1 MKLKTLLT
9 ALSFLILLFSCKTV
23 SVPYTQSMK
32 DNLTEMFKVD
42 QQVQTWDEAR
52 LEDQKYIDSMNIA
65 GEKVFR
71 ENCDVVKKYFSKY
84 SYPGVK
90 ENGKETAMHFWTIVQ
105 HSDHD
110 VEFQQQVLKAMKK
123 ELKNNNIN
131 RRNYAYLYDRV
142 HKNMG
147 KEQLYGTQ
155 IDWSSGRAQPYKLK
169 YPDKVNEL
177 RKEMEL
183 EPIEEYLASFSN

>member
-1 MKLKTLLT
+1 MRLKLLHLN
-9 ALSFLILLFSCKTV
+9 FLFVTFVSCKTA
-23 SVPYTQSMK
+23 SVPYTQNMK
-32 DNLTEMFKVD
+32 DNLAYMFKVD

-52 LEDQKYIDSMNIA
+52 LEDQQYIDSMNIA
-65 GEKVFR
+65 SEKVFR
-71 ENCDVVKKYFSKY
+71 DNCIVVKEYFRKY

-90 ENGKETAMHFWTIVQ
+90 ENGKETAMHFWTIIQ
-105 HSDHD
+105 HADHD
-110 VEFQQQVLKAMKK
+110 VEFQTQVLKAMKK
-123 ELKNNNIN
+123 QLRKNNVN

-142 HKNMG
+142 QKNKD

-155 IDWSSGRAQPYKLK
+155 IDWSSGTAQPYKLK
-169 YPDKVNEL
+169 YPEKVNEL